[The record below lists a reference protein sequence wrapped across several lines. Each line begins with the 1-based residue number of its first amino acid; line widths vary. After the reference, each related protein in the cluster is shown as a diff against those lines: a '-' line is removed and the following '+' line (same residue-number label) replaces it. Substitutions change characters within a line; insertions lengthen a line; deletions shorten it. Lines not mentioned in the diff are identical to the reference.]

1 MKKLFCILFSF
12 LFTFSFPILSS
23 RAEDCSAKAAVVME
37 ATTETVLYE
46 KNADVRLPE
55 ASTTKIMT
63 ALLVLRL
70 GAPEDKITVSASA
83 AAVEG
88 SQLGLA
94 EGDVLS
100 VRDLLYVLMLK
111 SGNDAA
117 EALAEGLCGSVDS
130 FVRKMNE
137 TARELGLNNT
147 LFQNPHGLPAEDHY
161 TTARD
166 MARLTAAALESEE
179 FCKIVSTKQAQ
190 LTYKNMVI
198 TNSNRLLDNCDGVFG
213 VKTGFTKKAG
223 RCLVTAAERKG
234 VRLICVTLNDGND
247 WLDHSNLYDRC
258 FERVDR
264 CEIVPAQ
271 GYGGIVPV
279 LGGDGNATVK
289 NSLPLS
295 AITVDGQPVSYELIP
310 KTVPRLFAPIE
321 RGKTLGYL
329 QAVSATGRVISSSPL
344 NATHTVL
351 QKKEERTF
359 SGSFPL
365 KLRKIF
371 RALISGIAF

>member
-1 MKKLFCILFSF
+1 MKRLLCILLSCIF
-12 LFTFSFPILSS
+12 LFSASVIC
-23 RAEDCSAKAAVVME
+23 RAEDCSANAAVVME
-37 ATTETVLYE
+37 QTTETVLYE
-46 KNADVRLPE
+46 KNADEKLPQ

-63 ALLVLRL
+63 ALLVLSL
-70 GAPEDKITVSASA
+70 AAPEDNITVSPSA

-94 EGDVLS
+94 EGDTLS

-117 EALAEGLCGSVDS
+117 EALAEGLCGSVNA
-130 FVRKMNE
+130 FVEKMNE
-137 TARELGLNNT
+137 TARELGLSNT
-147 LFQNPHGLPAEDHY
+147 LFQNPHGLPAENHY

-166 MARLTAAALESEE
+166 LARLTAAALESEE
-179 FCKIVSTKQAQ
+179 FCKIVSTKQAK

-198 TNSNRLLDNCDGVFG
+198 SNSNRLLGTCDGVFG

-247 WLDHSNLYDRC
+247 WQDHSNLYDAC

-264 CEIVPAQ
+264 CEIVPTQ
-271 GYGGIVPV
+271 GYGGIVSV

-289 NSLPLS
+289 NSLPLTTV
-295 AITVDGQPVSYELIP
+295 TVDGQPLPYTLIP
-310 KTVPRLFAPIE
+310 QTVPRLFAPVE

-329 QAVSATGRVISSSPL
+329 QAVSSVGRVFSSSPL

-359 SGSFPL
+359 HGSFPV
-365 KLRKIF
+365 KLRKLF